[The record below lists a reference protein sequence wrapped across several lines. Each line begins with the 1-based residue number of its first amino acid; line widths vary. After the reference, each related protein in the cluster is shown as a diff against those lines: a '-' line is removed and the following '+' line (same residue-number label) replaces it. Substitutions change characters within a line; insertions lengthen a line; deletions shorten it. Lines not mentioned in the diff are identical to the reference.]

1 MSSMYCPRCA
11 TPQPMNISA
20 SEQEITGPGGETI
33 RLLIETYHCATCKS
47 FVRSES
53 IHERDNDIAA

>member
-11 TPQPMNISA
+11 TPQPATA
-20 SEQEITGPGGETI
+20 STTELEITGPGGEEI
-33 RLLIETYHCATCKS
+33 KLVIHTYHCVTCHS

-53 IHERDNDIAA
+53 VHEHQGDVAA